1 MVCPPTR
8 APSALPPCV
17 GLAGAPPYPIF
28 FFELAGFDV
37 GPSYRGVDG
46 KAMGHVLL
54 SATALRD
61 APAHPCIGKVT
72 GGFSISQR
80 RITEYRCSDNALAVQ
95 RRARHGEGA
104 HLGHLL
110 LEWKQGG
117 VDYAVSAHG
126 YTSVN
131 LALLRRLVASITLV
145 AAAP

>member
-1 MVCPPTR
+1 
-8 APSALPPCV
+8 V

-28 FFELAGFDV
+28 FLELDGFDV

-46 KAMGHVLL
+46 KAMGHLLL
-54 SATALRD
+54 SATALRH
-61 APAHPCIGKVT
+61 APTVPCIGKVM

-80 RITEYRCSDNALAVQ
+80 RI
-95 RRARHGEGA
+95 
-104 HLGHLL
+104 
-110 LEWKQGG
+110 EWKQGG

-131 LALLRRLVASITLV
+131 LALLRRLVAAMTLV